1 MGYKQT
7 YTCFFVIFMIFF
19 ITEALHA
26 QTRTKRGDNNAL
38 IDSLDRRI
46 TDLRNRMPWLEK
58 KRNLEFFNTK
68 RELDHTLFCKAY
80 IEFLG
85 NEDLD
90 KAKSLVEKEL
100 KEAEFRNDGMSI
112 DFYRGYKKRI
122 YDQIKQQKMH
132 YQALFAKEKTFS
144 KSLHPYLKAGTMDSY
159 ERAMRMINLSLKYAG
174 ENQLTETEKYL
185 IKYKRYV
192 NALIFDLNSP
202 FDLKKIST
210 NPSAFDKVFYPLVS
224 SDSLTQIRKA
234 GELIEHCYAY
244 NLEMGIA
251 IDTLYYLKKRLVVS
265 AAIADYND
273 RLGDYDLKNIAD
285 QAVVARLDTLN
296 PQGVYKW
303 HDFIVIINEINPK
316 YGSFNLKKG
325 EAIMASDKLLFTYIR
340 RQEIA
345 KLKSDY
351 KIRGTKFIPYK
362 DGNQVEEFFYNQ
374 ETKRWQYMI
383 CYETIENDYFT
394 AEVRKYMP
402 PLIFVQEEN

>member
-1 MGYKQT
+1 MRHKRI
-7 YTCFFVIFMIFF
+7 YTCLFVVFTIFF
-19 ITEALHA
+19 ITEVLHS
-26 QTRTKRGDNNAL
+26 QTRMKKGDYNAL

-80 IEFLG
+80 
-85 NEDLD
+85 NEYLHNEELD
-90 KAKSLVEKEL
+90 KAKSLVETRLE
-100 KEAEFRNDGMSI
+100 ESEFKNDGLSI
-112 DFYRGYKKRI
+112 DFYRAYKKRI
-122 YDQIKQQKMH
+122 YDQIKQQRMH
-132 YQALFAKEKTFS
+132 YQALFEKEKTFS
-144 KSLHPYLKAGTMDSY
+144 KSLHTYLKTGTMESY
-159 ERAMRMINLSLKYAG
+159 ERAMRMIDLSLKYAG
-174 ENQLTETEKYL
+174 ENQLTEAEKYL
-185 IKYKRYV
+185 RKYKSYV
-192 NALIFDLNSP
+192 NALIFDLNSS
-202 FDLKKIST
+202 FDLSKISS
-210 NPSAFDKVFYPLVS
+210 NQAAFDKVFYPLVS
-224 SDSLTQIRKA
+224 SDSLEQIRKA
-234 GELIEHCYAY
+234 GELIEHCCVYLMKTGADV
-244 NLEMGIA
+244 
-251 IDTLYYLKKRLVVS
+251 DTLFYLKRKLVVS

-273 RLGDYDLKNIAD
+273 RIGDYDLKNIAD

-296 PQGVYKW
+296 PEGVYKW

-362 DGNQVEEFFYNQ
+362 DGNQVEEFIYNH